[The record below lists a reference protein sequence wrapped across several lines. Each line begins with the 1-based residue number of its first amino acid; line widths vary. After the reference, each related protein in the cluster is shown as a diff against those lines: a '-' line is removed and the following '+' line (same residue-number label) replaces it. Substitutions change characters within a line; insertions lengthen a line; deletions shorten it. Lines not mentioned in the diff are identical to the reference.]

1 MCQIWFYAKELF
13 NFINMLNRILF
24 ISTFSLVAILS
35 SAKAGF
41 SRDAITTNNCVPF
54 EITAAIILP
63 PDTVPPA
70 EVMDV
75 IKKVVHSLDTFNIE
89 QVANLYTP
97 NAVVADDEPPYSW
110 NGPTAGVQWVN
121 AVEKACKDN
130 ELTKLKGTVEAVNVY
145 QQTVDNVYL
154 VVRVSYAGN
163 MPGSAHFSSKGA
175 FTFVLRQVNGTWLIK
190 SQAWVPRKGM

>member
-1 MCQIWFYAKELF
+1 
-13 NFINMLNRILF
+13 MLNKILF
-24 ISTFSLVAILS
+24 VSTLSLAAILS
-35 SAKAGF
+35 SAKAGY
-41 SRDAITTNNCVPF
+41 SKAAIATNGYTPF
-54 EITAAIILP
+54 EMNVAIILP

-75 IKKVVHSLDTFNIE
+75 IKKVVHSLDTFNID

-97 NAVVADDEPPYSW
+97 NAVIADDEPPYSW

-121 AVEKACKDN
+121 AVEKACKEN

-154 VVRVSYAGN
+154 VVRVNYVGN
-163 MPGSAHFSSKGA
+163 LPGSAHFTSKGA
-175 FTFVLRQVNGTWLIK
+175 FTFVLRQVNGAWLIK